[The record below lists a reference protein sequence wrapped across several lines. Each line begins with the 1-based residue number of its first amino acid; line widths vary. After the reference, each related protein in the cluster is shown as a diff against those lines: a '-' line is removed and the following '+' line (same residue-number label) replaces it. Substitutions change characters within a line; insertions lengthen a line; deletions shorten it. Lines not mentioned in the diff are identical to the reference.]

1 MGNNVSVTSHL
12 LTRDMDRIITIF
24 GCQNDK
30 DSNFWRVLL
39 AHMIDWYVTMLS
51 IARTPMGKAR
61 MKASISVSSKEQQEV
76 LIKIHENLFNP

>member
-1 MGNNVSVTSHL
+1 
-12 LTRDMDRIITIF
+12 
-24 GCQNDK
+24 
-30 DSNFWRVLL
+30 
-39 AHMIDWYVTMLS
+39 MLS